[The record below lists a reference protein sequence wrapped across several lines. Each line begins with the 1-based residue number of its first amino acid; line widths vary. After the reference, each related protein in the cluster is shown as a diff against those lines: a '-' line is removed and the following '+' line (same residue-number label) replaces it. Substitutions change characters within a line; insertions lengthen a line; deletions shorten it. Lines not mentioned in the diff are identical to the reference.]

1 MYPGITYRWSLFFRD
16 CLGQADHARL
26 RCRIIGLA
34 KVPVSTACR
43 AYVYD
48 GPRLAVAHPE
58 VRRRFSE
65 DPECGGEVHREN
77 GLPLLVR
84 DFVDGSVLG
93 KPRVIDEEMDLALA
107 KLGSALEY
115 SGDVA
120 GVRNV
125 AWYRNS
131 VAWIDF
137 IY

>member
-1 MYPGITYRWSLFFRD
+1 M
-16 CLGQADHARL
+16 
-26 RCRIIGLA
+26 
-34 KVPVSTACR
+34 
-43 AYVYD
+43 
-48 GPRLAVAHPE
+48 
-58 VRRRFSE
+58 
-65 DPECGGEVHREN
+65 
-77 GLPLLVR
+77 
-84 DFVDGSVLG
+84 DGSVLG

-131 VAWIDF
+131 VAWMDF